1 MQSNLSPLPAFLCVP
16 PVPIQMLGDAR
27 GPLAPSDS
35 RAALHGGFD
44 MKLVS
49 HRLRPTFQVESAS
62 GTVFASGTVVEAC
75 LPNNRRN
82 GPRDIPATPR

>member
-1 MQSNLSPLPAFLCVP
+1 M
-16 PVPIQMLGDAR
+16 PIQVLGDTR
-27 GPLAPSDS
+27 GLLAPSDP
-35 RAALHGGFD
+35 RAAPHGGFD

-75 LPNNRRN
+75 LPNNRRC